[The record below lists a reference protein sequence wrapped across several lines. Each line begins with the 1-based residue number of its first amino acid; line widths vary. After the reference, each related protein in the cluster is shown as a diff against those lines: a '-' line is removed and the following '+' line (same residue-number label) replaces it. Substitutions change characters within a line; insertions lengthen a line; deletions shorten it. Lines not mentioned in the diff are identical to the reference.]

1 MPNKKINFINSREL
15 GQRKDLL
22 LLDIRDKIKFSQN
35 AIKGSIN
42 IDVYNDL
49 HEGNFGIVKGKLKI
63 LPKNK
68 IIITVCNAGI
78 TAQAASTLL
87 SSMGYKTAVL
97 EHGMIG
103 WNAMNRDNKLDNH

>member
-35 AIKGSIN
+35 TVKGSIN
-42 IDVYNDL
+42 LDVYNDL
-49 HEGNFGIVKGKLKI
+49 HEGNFEIVKEKLKT

-68 IIITVCNAGI
+68 TVITVCNAGI
-78 TAQAASTLL
+78 TAQAASAILD
-87 SSMGYKTAVL
+87 SMGYETAVL
-97 EHGMIG
+97 KHGMIG
-103 WNAMNRDNKLDNH
+103 WNARNNH